1 MKKKILIT
9 TGGSGGHA
17 IPATILFD
25 HLKKNFEVFLETD
38 KRGAS
43 FIDSKKYKYK
53 VFSSVKLDSFF
64 TIPINLFKIIILF
77 VNSIIYLKKNN
88 FNIIISTGGY
98 MSIPTCFAAKILGL
112 DIFLLEPNMAIGR
125 SNRFFLNFTKKIFCY
140 SANLK
145 YFPKKYEKKII
156 VIPSLLRK
164 EIYEIKSNKE
174 KEYKKFKILIIGG
187 SQGAMI
193 FEKKIIPLI
202 IQLSKKINISVYHQ
216 IKFDEKKYKEI
227 SETYQKNNI
236 NFELFNFKHNILKY
250 ISESDLVITRAGAST
265 LAELVYLNI
274 PFVAVPF
281 PQSKDNHQLENANYY
296 KNKNCCWVFE
306 EKNFFKENSNIFLLN
321 LVINTNEIKGK
332 KENMR
337 KISYQ
342 NTWNNINEILV
353 KTLYEN

>member
-1 MKKKILIT
+1 
-9 TGGSGGHA
+9 
-17 IPATILFD
+17 
-25 HLKKNFEVFLETD
+25 
-38 KRGAS
+38 
-43 FIDSKKYKYK
+43 
-53 VFSSVKLDSFF
+53 
-64 TIPINLFKIIILF
+64 
-77 VNSIIYLKKNN
+77 
-88 FNIIISTGGY
+88 

-164 EIYEIKSNKE
+164 EVYEIKSNKE

-187 SQGAMI
+187 SQGALI

-202 IQLSKKINISVYHQ
+202 TQLSKKLNISVYHQ

-250 ISESDLVITRAGAST
+250 ITESDLVITRAGAST

-321 LVINTNEIKGK
+321 LVTNTNEITEK
-332 KENMR
+332 KENML

>member
-9 TGGSGGHA
+9 TGGSGGHT
-17 IPATILFD
+17 IPATILLD

-38 KRGAS
+38 KRGAN
-43 FIDSKKYKYK
+43 FIDSNKYKYK

-64 TIPINLFKIIILF
+64 KIPINLFKIIILF
-77 VNSIIYLKKNN
+77 INSIIYLKKNN

-140 SANLK
+140 STNLK
-145 YFPKKYEKKII
+145 YFPKKHEKKIKL
-156 VIPSLLRK
+156 IPPLLRK
-164 EIYEIKSNKE
+164 EVYEIKNSRK
-174 KEYKKFKILIIGG
+174 KEYENFKILIIGG

-193 FEKKIIPLI
+193 FEKKLTPLI
-202 IQLSKKINISVYHQ
+202 TQLSKKLNIAVCHQ

-236 NFELFNFKHNILKY
+236 NFELFNFNHNILKNIY
-250 ISESDLVITRAGAST
+250 NSDLVITRAGAST

-281 PQSKDNHQLENANYY
+281 SQSKDNHQLENAKYY
-296 KNKNCCWVFE
+296 MNKNCCWVFE
-306 EKNFFKENSNIFLLN
+306 EKKFFTENSNNFLLN
-321 LVINTNEIKGK
+321 LVNKTNEITDK
-332 KENMR
+332 KENMK

-342 NTWNNINEILV
+342 NTWNNINQILV

>member
-9 TGGSGGHA
+9 TGGSGGHI

-25 HLKKNFEVFLETD
+25 HLKENFEVFLETD

-64 TIPINLFKIIILF
+64 TMPINLFKIIILF
-77 VNSIIYLKKNN
+77 FNSIIYLKKNN
-88 FNIIISTGGY
+88 FIIIISTGGY

-145 YFPKKYEKKII
+145 YFPKKYEKKIT

-164 EIYEIKSNKE
+164 EVYETKNNKE
-174 KEYKKFKILIIGG
+174 KGYKNFKILIIGG

-202 IQLSKKINISVYHQ
+202 IQLSKKLNISVYHQ

-236 NFELFNFKHNILKY
+236 NFELFNFKHNILEY

-281 PQSKDNHQLENANYY
+281 PQSKDNHQFYNAKEYSDQ
-296 KNKNCCWVFE
+296 KLCW
-306 EKNFFKENSNIFLLN
+306 
-321 LVINTNEIKGK
+321 LVNQSDYK
-332 KENMR
+332 KENLKEFILNLIQNNDNYFEKKNNMI
-337 KISYQ
+337 KFSYQ
-342 NTWNNINEILV
+342 NTWNNINQKLLALIN
-353 KTLYEN
+353 EN

>member
-9 TGGSGGHA
+9 TGGSGGHT

-25 HLKKNFEVFLETD
+25 HLKKKFEVFLETD
-38 KRGAS
+38 LRGVN
-43 FIDSKKYKYK
+43 FIDSNKYKYK

-64 TIPINLFKIIILF
+64 KIPINLFKFFIHF
-77 VNSIIYLKKNN
+77 VNSIIYLKKNS
-88 FNIIISTGGY
+88 FNTIISTGGY
-98 MSIPTCFAAKILGL
+98 MSIPTCLAAKILGL

-125 SNRFFLNFTKKIFCY
+125 SNRFFLNFSKKIFCY
-140 SANLK
+140 STNLK
-145 YFPKKYEKKII
+145 YFPKKHKKKII
-156 VIPSLLRK
+156 VIPSLLR
-164 EIYEIKSNKE
+164 EEVYEIKNAKK
-174 KEYKKFKILIIGG
+174 KEYKNFKVLIIGG

-193 FEKKIIPLI
+193 FEKKLIPLI
-202 IQLSKKINISVYHQ
+202 NQLSKKLNIFVYHQ
-216 IKFDEKKYKEI
+216 IKFNENKYKEI
-227 SETYQKNNI
+227 SETYRKNNI

-250 ISESDLVITRAGAST
+250 ISDSDLVITRAGAST

-281 PQSKDNHQLENANYY
+281 SHSKDNHQLENANYY
-296 KNKNCCWVFE
+296 MNQNCCWVFE
-306 EKNFFKENSNIFLLN
+306 EKNFFTENSNNFLLN
-321 LVINTNEIKGK
+321 LVNNTHEIKDK